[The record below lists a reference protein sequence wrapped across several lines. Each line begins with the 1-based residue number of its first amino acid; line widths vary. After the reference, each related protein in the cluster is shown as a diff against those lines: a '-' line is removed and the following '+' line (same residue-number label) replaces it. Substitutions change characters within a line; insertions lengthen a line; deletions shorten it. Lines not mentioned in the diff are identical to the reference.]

1 MRMISYIATF
11 GSIYLCVYLQVI
23 CSHVFCA
30 PPHKDLTGHLLNLAL
45 LAVRDFHITP
55 PPVNH
60 VPLGKHAH
68 LRLVATE
75 PDEAKALG
83 ILGFVNTRWLDKSQ
97 FNPKNELDK
106 AHYAKTSIVLEKK
119 RKEEEE
125 NEKKEKEG
133 KKKKSNV
140 NKALGHVSH

>member
-1 MRMISYIATF
+1 MCRYLLTIPLFQERNDAFKSSNRGSKKLKRQETVKDSSQSVAAPTSSRIA
-11 GSIYLCVYLQVI
+11 G
-23 CSHVFCA
+23 
-30 PPHKDLTGHLLNLAL
+30 PM
-45 LAVRDFHITP
+45 
-55 PPVNH
+55 
-60 VPLGKHAH
+60 
-68 LRLVATE
+68 
-75 PDEAKALG
+75 DEAKALG